1 MLQQIA
7 FSGISTTGV
16 GTYFYNEI
24 VTGSLSGTTARV
36 RNFKKRVD
44 IDAVNPP
51 IELQVSLNS
60 GRFSAGEV
68 IVGSI
73 SSARYVVESYS
84 DDSFDNA
91 FDSNKEIESESDS
104 LLDFTENNPFGD
116 Y

>member
-1 MLQQIA
+1 MK
-7 FSGISTTGV
+7 TTFCQFWTLV
-16 GTYFYNEI
+16 FM
-24 VTGSLSGTTARV
+24 S
-36 RNFKKRVD
+36 KRSFPVKD
-44 IDAVNPP
+44 FIDAVNPP

-91 FDSNKEIESESDS
+91 FDSNKEIEFESDS

>member
-1 MLQQIA
+1 M
-7 FSGISTTGV
+7 
-16 GTYFYNEI
+16 
-24 VTGSLSGTTARV
+24 
-36 RNFKKRVD
+36 
-44 IDAVNPP
+44 NPP

-91 FDSNKEIESESDS
+91 FDSNKEIETESDS